1 MKNIVVTTGFDHDTW
16 VEVQFGFVALA
27 EGEQLPP
34 LAQLAGIQP

>member
-1 MKNIVVTTGFDHDTW
+1 MKNVVVTANFDHDTW

-34 LAQLAGIQP
+34 LTELVGVDR